1 MKEKRKELKKMQTLK
16 ALIHYT
22 YIYIS
27 TKFNQRIKNKIHK
40 NKIKIYSKKK
50 PVIDT
55 GQFCYRFFAL
65 KQYIKQGG
73 KNDERKK
80 KK

>member
-1 MKEKRKELKKMQTLK
+1 MQKRRKFYKIKVQKVKKKGTKENAEPKSLDTLY
-16 ALIHYT
+16 I

-27 TKFNQRIKNKIHK
+27 TKFNQRIRNKIDT

-55 GQFCYRFFAL
+55 G
-65 KQYIKQGG
+65 
-73 KNDERKK
+73 
-80 KK
+80 

>member
-1 MKEKRKELKKMQTLK
+1 MQSLK
-16 ALIHYT
+16 ALIYYI

-27 TKFNQRIKNKIHK
+27 TKFNERIKNKIDT

-55 GQFCYRFFAL
+55 G
-65 KQYIKQGG
+65 
-73 KNDERKK
+73 
-80 KK
+80 